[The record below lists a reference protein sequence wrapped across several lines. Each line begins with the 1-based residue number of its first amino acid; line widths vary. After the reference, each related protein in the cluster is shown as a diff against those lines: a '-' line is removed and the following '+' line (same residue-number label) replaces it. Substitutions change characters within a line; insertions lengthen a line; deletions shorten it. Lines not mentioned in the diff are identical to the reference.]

1 MYCIQTKGYDT
12 KEKLVIARD
21 YLLPKIREQVNFENE
36 DVIIP
41 DETIEYIISNKSL
54 TKEEAGVRNLKRCL
68 EVIHTKINL
77 FRLVKMDDDNMFSK
91 EIKMKI
97 EFPYTVKKDDVDKL
111 IKSEPSQNQSVLA
124 SMYI

>member
-21 YLLPKIREQVNFENE
+21 YILPKIREQVNFENE

-41 DETIEYIISNKSL
+41 DETIEYIISNKIL
-54 TKEEAGVRNLKRCL
+54 TKEEDGVRNLKRCL

-97 EFPYTVKKDDVDKL
+97 EFPYTVKNDDVDKL